1 MKFLKINPN
10 RKNCSLSTNSMLLLK
25 LIVNFMRKNSLFIIL
40 PVFFILLGCGE
51 KENTAEM
58 TKGHVQAIKEQ
69 CKNDPDKKL
78 CGKEAR
84 LKFKKDGHEFVNFK
98 GLEKDQINRVV
109 LNCKPERQYGLVPYN
124 QCLFNQKQLALGNEL
139 TKSEDNK
146 RVTSNVEKIKQYVY
160 YVAAFNEGNEDKGAS
175 GTGVAISKNYIATN
189 CHVVLDY
196 EYSKQKQKA
205 IYYDTIFVRNLL
217 DEDKQGVVSLF
228 KKGYEKDLDICILK
242 TKTDLK
248 YIKEKIPYKRL
259 KQRMKVMAMGNPQ
272 GIIGHTSDGKITA
285 LETWDTD
292 IVHPLINRNPIQVQ
306 FPWKIIHHD
315 SAIGQG
321 SSGGPL
327 FDAGG
332 NLIGINTLA
341 LTEGVT
347 GGFGIALSADHLKDV
362 LRD

>member
-1 MKFLKINPN
+1 
-10 RKNCSLSTNSMLLLK
+10 
-25 LIVNFMRKNSLFIIL
+25 MRKISVFLIL
-40 PVFFILLGCGE
+40 PIFYLLIGCGE
-51 KENTAEM
+51 RQNTAEM
-58 TKGHVQAIKEQ
+58 TKGHMQAVKEQ
-69 CKNDPDKKL
+69 CKTDPDKKL
-78 CGKEAR
+78 CGKEVR
-84 LKFKKDGHEFVNFK
+84 IKFKKDGHKYVNFK
-98 GLEKDQINRVV
+98 NLEKSQINRIV
-109 LNCKPERQYGLVPYN
+109 LNCKSETKYGLVPYN
-124 QCLFNQKQLALGNEL
+124 ECLFKNKQLALGNEL
-139 TKSEDNK
+139 TPKDEP
-146 RVTSNVEKIKQYVY
+146 RITSNVDKIKQYVY
-160 YVAAFNEGNEDKGAS
+160 YIAAFNEGNEDKGAS

-189 CHVVLDY
+189 CHVVLDH
-196 EYSKQKQKA
+196 EYSKQNKKA
-205 IYYDTIFVRNLL
+205 IYYDTVIVRNLL
-217 DEDKQGVVSLF
+217 DENKWGRVRLF

-242 TKTDLK
+242 TKSDLK
-248 YIKEKIPYKRL
+248 YIREKIPYKRL
-259 KQRMKVMAMGNPQ
+259 KQRMKVMAMGNPK

-292 IVHPLINRNPIQVQ
+292 VVHPLINSNPIQVQ
-306 FPWKIIHHD
+306 FPWKVIHHD

>member
-1 MKFLKINPN
+1 
-10 RKNCSLSTNSMLLLK
+10 
-25 LIVNFMRKNSLFIIL
+25 MRKISVFLIL
-40 PVFFILLGCGE
+40 PIFYLLIGCGE
-51 KENTAEM
+51 RQNTAEM
-58 TKGHVQAIKEQ
+58 TKGHMQAVKEQ
-69 CKNDPDKKL
+69 CKTDPDKKL
-78 CGKEAR
+78 CGKEVR
-84 LKFKKDGHEFVNFK
+84 IKFKKDGHKYVNFK
-98 GLEKDQINRVV
+98 NLEKSQINRIV
-109 LNCKPERQYGLVPYN
+109 LNCKSETKYGLVPYN
-124 QCLFNQKQLALGNEL
+124 ECLFKNKQLALGNEL
-139 TKSEDNK
+139 TPKDEP
-146 RVTSNVEKIKQYVY
+146 RITSNVDKIKQYVY
-160 YVAAFNEGNEDKGAS
+160 YIAAFNEGNEDKGAS

-196 EYSKQKQKA
+196 EYSKQNKKA
-205 IYYDTIFVRNLL
+205 IYYDTVIVRNLL
-217 DEDKQGVVSLF
+217 DENKWGRVRLF

-242 TKTDLK
+242 TKSDLK
-248 YIKEKIPYKRL
+248 YIREKIPYKRL
-259 KQRMKVMAMGNPQ
+259 KQRMKVMAMGNPK

-292 IVHPLINRNPIQVQ
+292 VVHPLINSNPIQVQ
-306 FPWKIIHHD
+306 FPWKVIHHD

-327 FDAGG
+327 FDAGS